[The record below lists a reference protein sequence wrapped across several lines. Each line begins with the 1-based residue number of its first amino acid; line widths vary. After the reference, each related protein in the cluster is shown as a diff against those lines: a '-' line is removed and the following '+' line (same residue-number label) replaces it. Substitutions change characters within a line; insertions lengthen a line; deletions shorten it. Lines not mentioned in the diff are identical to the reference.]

1 MMLFRSLSFVALLGL
16 LSTPAMASEA
26 KTAEPAINMDL
37 CRFMVAHRPA
47 EKTKDVVSAD
57 YQAGVDVRGNPV
69 VEADVSPQINIPD
82 INDIVYRFNLEL
94 DVLDY
99 LGIENTTAQKI
110 VTNYATV
117 MAYEG
122 HYYISF
128 GVNEQGAIA
137 AYQQLLGSEQEV
149 ALQALCP
156 KEVDQKILE
165 KDLSNDIESKD
176 KSSGQV
182 EAKDQPAKTTE
193 TKQ

>member
-1 MMLFRSLSFVALLGL
+1 
-16 LSTPAMASEA
+16 MASEA

-94 DVLDY
+94 DILDY

-117 MAYEG
+117 MAYER

-128 GVNEQGAIA
+128 GVDEQGAIA

-156 KEVDQKILE
+156 KEVDQKILQ
-165 KDLSNDIESKD
+165 KNLSNDIENKD
-176 KSSGQV
+176 KKNNQITT
-182 EAKDQPAKTTE
+182 EDQPAKTTE